1 MKHIT
6 VAFTSCVIESGS
18 KIISGV
24 YNFPYIS
31 ITLSHKK
38 KKKRF
43 LFEKGVTGLSGFVI
57 NFF

>member
-18 KIISGV
+18 KIISGD

-31 ITLSHKK
+31 IILSHKK
-38 KKKRF
+38 EDFYLKRESLDF
-43 LFEKGVTGLSGFVI
+43 QGL
-57 NFF
+57 